1 MLAIIIGIFIGGC
14 IGALL
19 FDIMGVNEDAIT
31 VYHAIFLIVINIIGG
46 VIGGII
52 NSKIKKREKNLN
64 GHVR

>member
-1 MLAIIIGIFIGGC
+1 MRKMLAIIIGIFIGGC

-46 VIGGII
+46 VI
-52 NSKIKKREKNLN
+52 
-64 GHVR
+64 